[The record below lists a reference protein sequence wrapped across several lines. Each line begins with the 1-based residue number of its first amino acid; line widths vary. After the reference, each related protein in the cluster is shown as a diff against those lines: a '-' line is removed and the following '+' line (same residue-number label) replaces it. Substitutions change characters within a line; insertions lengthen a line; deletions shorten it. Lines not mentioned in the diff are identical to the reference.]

1 MSETDKTRWVKATIR
16 EDTYKTEL
24 RTDTHTII
32 ADEPVNV
39 GGTDLGPS
47 PGDLIRMSLAS
58 CMAITMRMYANRK
71 GFPVTAIEVKVF
83 SEDVDGTLFTSI
95 VRIEGSLDQSQRER
109 MLIIGKKCPIHKLLI
124 NPIAINATLDPAN
137 PSEI

>member
-1 MSETDKTRWVKATIR
+1 MSETDKTRWVKAIIR

-32 ADEPVNV
+32 ADEPVDV

-83 SEDVDGTLFTSI
+83 SEDVDGTLFAGK
-95 VRIEGSLDQSQRER
+95 VRIEGKLDQAQRER
-109 MLIIGKKCPIHKLLI
+109 MLTIAKKCPIHKLLI
-124 NPIAINATLDPAN
+124 NPIAITATLDPLSL
-137 PSEI
+137 SEI